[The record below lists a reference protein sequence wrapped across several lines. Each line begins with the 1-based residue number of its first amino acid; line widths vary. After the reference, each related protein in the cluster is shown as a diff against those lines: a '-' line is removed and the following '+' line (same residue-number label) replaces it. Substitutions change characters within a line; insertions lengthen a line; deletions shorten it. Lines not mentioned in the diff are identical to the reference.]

1 MRRLLNNKLINLKAS
16 RLLTLRRKNFRTLSN
31 RIGKSYSRLCRT
43 KRSRVICN
51 SMELEQLLSHLKQL
65 VKDRKQE
72 NEYIRNEL
80 LNKAVDAGRAQLS
93 AMILHNI
100 GNAITP
106 VAVYTERLK
115 IRENELTHI
124 YLEKCYD
131 DLMEHKD
138 NITEYISK
146 DPRGVEVI
154 KYMGTL
160 IKNIAIESRKTS
172 DIIDKIATGIDYVAE
187 ILSLQRTYAPGTSE
201 IKEKININLL
211 VHDALKMQEVSISK
225 RKITLEKNLLSTIPH
240 ILMEK
245 NKLMQVIVNLIKNSC
260 DAIDENR
267 ERDDHKIE
275 ITTYKTERPLFV
287 MSREKTENK
296 IEISTHCNQN
306 FIGLKIK
313 DTGIGVE
320 RDRQREIFDF
330 GTSSKGSS
338 GFGLYYCKSFVE
350 ANKGSLIL
358 ESDGRGYG
366 STVVMELPCSIL
378 RKKRLPRG
386 ES

>member
-1 MRRLLNNKLINLKAS
+1 MRRASNDKLINLRAS
-16 RLLTLRRKNFRTLSN
+16 RLVNLREKRLRKISN
-31 RIGKSYSRLCRT
+31 KIN
-43 KRSRVICN
+43 RSRANIHITRRARSASN
-51 SMELEQLLSHLKQL
+51 SIELEQLLSQLEQL
-65 VKDRKQE
+65 VKDRKRE
-72 NEYIRNEL
+72 NDYIKNEL

-106 VAVYTERLK
+106 VAVYTEKLK
-115 IRENELTHI
+115 IRNPELTHI
-124 YLEKCYD
+124 YLAKCYN

-138 NITEYISK
+138 NLTEYISQ

-160 IKNIAIESRKTS
+160 IENLKEENSKTA
-172 DIIDKIATGIDYVAE
+172 DVIDKIATGIDYVAQ
-187 ILSLQRTYAPGTSE
+187 ILSLQRTYAPRTTE
-201 IKEKININLL
+201 IREKININLL
-211 VHDALKMQEVSISK
+211 IQDALKMQEVSISK
-225 RKITLEKNLLSTIPH
+225 RKITLKIELLPTIDH
-240 ILMEK
+240 VLMEK

-267 ERDDHKIE
+267 EKDDHKIE
-275 ITTYKTERPLFV
+275 ITTYETQRPMV
-287 MSREKTENK
+287 VRSREKTENR
-296 IEISTHCNQN
+296 IEISTHCNKK

-320 RDRQREIFDF
+320 RERQREIFDF

-358 ESDGRGYG
+358 ESKGRGCG
-366 STVVMELPCSIL
+366 STVRMELPCS
-378 RKKRLPRG
+378 LPHNRA
-386 ES
+386 S

>member
-1 MRRLLNNKLINLKAS
+1 MRRASNDKLINLRAS
-16 RLLTLRRKNFRTLSN
+16 RLINLREKRLRRFSN
-31 RIGKSYSRLCRT
+31 KIDRSRSNLRIT
-43 KRSRVICN
+43 KRARPACN
-51 SMELEQLLSHLKQL
+51 SVELDQLLSQLEQL
-65 VKDRKQE
+65 VKDRKRE
-72 NEYIRNEL
+72 NDYIKNEL

-106 VAVYTERLK
+106 VAVYTEKLK
-115 IRENELTHI
+115 IRNPELTHV
-124 YLEKCYD
+124 YLAKCYN

-138 NITEYISK
+138 NLTEYISQ
-146 DPRGVEVI
+146 DPRGVEII

-160 IKNIAIESRKTS
+160 IENLKDENSKTV
-172 DIIDKIATGIDYVAE
+172 DVIDKIATGIDYVAQ
-187 ILSLQRTYAPGTSE
+187 ILSLQRTYAPGTTE
-201 IKEKININLL
+201 IREKININLL
-211 VHDALKMQEVSISK
+211 IQDALKMQEVSISK
-225 RKITLEKNLLSTIPH
+225 RKITLEIELLPTIDH
-240 ILMEK
+240 VLMEK

-267 ERDDHKIE
+267 EKYDHKIE
-275 ITTYKTERPLFV
+275 ITTYETQRPMV
-287 MSREKTENK
+287 VRSREKTENR
-296 IEISTHCNQN
+296 IEISTHCNKK

-320 RDRQREIFDF
+320 RERQREIFDF

-358 ESDGRGYG
+358 ESEGRGCG
-366 STVVMELPCSIL
+366 STVIMELPCSSVQ
-378 RKKRLPRG
+378 PN
-386 ES
+386 ESKI